1 MWKEYSYKKK
11 LNIASEDCDSM
22 YDKQKAINELHDV
35 SQNLPIEDLTD
46 KKDLK
51 DWFDDKSQDY

>member
-1 MWKEYSYKKK
+1 
-11 LNIASEDCDSM
+11 M

>member
-1 MWKEYSYKKK
+1 MRKEYSYKKK
-11 LNIASEDCDSM
+11 SNIVSEACDSS
-22 YDKQKAINELHDV
+22 YDKQKAINKLHDA

-51 DWFDDKSQDY
+51 NWLDDKSQDY